1 MEELHAELGLPRDRF
16 RVVPNPVLLSSFRR
30 PANFE
35 REGFRHGLGVRADD
49 LLLVFVALGHFE
61 RKGLPL
67 LLDALD
73 SVPDLHVRLV
83 VVGGDPD
90 LVARYRS
97 RTGSSSSADRV
108 RFVGMQPD
116 VRPYLWAADA
126 LVAPSSYEVFSLAPL
141 QAAAAGLPLI
151 VTRVPGVAP
160 FFVDGE
166 QGFAVARDPGDIASV
181 LRRLGGLPAAERR
194 RLGAAALRA
203 VQRYD
208 VASFVDNWRG
218 IYRELLTP
226 AGEHRA

>member
-1 MEELHAELGLPRDRF
+1 
-16 RVVPNPVLLSSFRR
+16 
-30 PANFE
+30 
-35 REGFRHGLGVRADD
+35 
-49 LLLVFVALGHFE
+49 
-61 RKGLPL
+61 
-67 LLDALD
+67 
-73 SVPDLHVRLV
+73 V